1 MTQTRLIIA
10 FDSVYQALA
19 LEEICRDGRIIP
31 LPTAIS
37 AGCGFAWAT
46 SRLDRDYWEGYLR
59 ENGIAYGRPGRICQY
74 RPVLHGKA
82 GYLR

>member
-10 FDSVYQALA
+10 FDSVYHALA

-31 LPTAIS
+31 LPTEIS

-46 SRLDRDYWEGYLR
+46 GHIDQDYWEGYLR
-59 ENGIAYGRPGRICQY
+59 ENGIA
-74 RPVLHGKA
+74 
-82 GYLR
+82 